1 MQTDD
6 RQLTERAKKWAAAM
20 NGKFQTVPVTGA
32 PEIAIPDPNSI
43 QKML

>member
-6 RQLTERAKKWAAAM
+6 RQLTERAKSWAGAI
-20 NGKFQTVPVTGA
+20 NGKFQTVPVSGA
-32 PEIAIPDPNSI
+32 PQIEIPDPNSI